1 MNFSWAFLLN
11 KNYYF
16 RSEMNKT
23 ELELWTKIK
32 HFEFDDPSDSLTFSA
47 RLARENGWELT
58 FALQVILEYK
68 KFMFLLCIA
77 KGSLTPSDEVDQVW
91 HLHLIYTKLYWN
103 DWCVQTLGKQIHH
116 GPTKGG
122 ESEKL
127 KFDNLYESTKSFYL
141 EIFGIKPPENIWP
154 DSKVRFKNNK
164 FVRVN
169 TNFNWV
175 IKKPFRL

>member
-1 MNFSWAFLLN
+1 
-11 KNYYF
+11 
-16 RSEMNKT
+16 MNKT